1 MPTLYINANKNVN
14 LMALLFEII
23 ATIYLCDFKKD
34 AKFKCGENC
43 DLHYVNILYRRT
55 TLLL

>member
-43 DLHYVNILYRRT
+43 DLHYVNIL
-55 TLLL
+55 